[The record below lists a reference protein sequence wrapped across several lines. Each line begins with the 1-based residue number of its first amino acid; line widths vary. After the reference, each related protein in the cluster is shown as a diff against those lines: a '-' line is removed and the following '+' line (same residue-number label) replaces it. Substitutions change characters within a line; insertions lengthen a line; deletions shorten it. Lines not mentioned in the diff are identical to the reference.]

1 MWPSAYLLTFT
12 RSSPEE
18 RHPEGIDLVPPVVRS
33 IRDILVS
40 CGDREHWSTWTTGRR
55 CRGMDER
62 WECPTT
68 MHPYRVG
75 GSVSKT
81 LAGTTVDEVRS
92 ADRKVEDEE
101 SIIAKY

>member
-1 MWPSAYLLTFT
+1 
-12 RSSPEE
+12 
-18 RHPEGIDLVPPVVRS
+18 
-33 IRDILVS
+33 
-40 CGDREHWSTWTTGRR
+40 
-55 CRGMDER
+55 MDER